1 MENQEVKPT
10 MNDLLAAWDAGVERA
25 LEDAEPADELVEQ
38 QVNEV
43 AGLHIE
49 SGLRGGWAATAAEM
63 R

>member
-1 MENQEVKPT
+1 MEKQEVKPT

-43 AGLHIE
+43 AGMHIE
-49 SGLRGGWAATAAEM
+49 SGLRGGFLWEPGG
-63 R
+63 